1 LPFLLAQLVA
11 PPLQNGPVRLP
22 TPALEQPQRR
32 PNQPAAPILEAP
44 VEASPPGQPP
54 PSLQPSSPVDLG
66 KLPAVA
72 GPVPYTAQQ
81 LAAILQPCSLISP
94 EAEKLR
100 ACAAALTSRLVL
112 DGYVNTRVFVF
123 ADPPPAR
130 LQVVQG
136 KVVELRV
143 QGPDPRLNAK
153 VRRWLAPTLG
163 SSLHLPSLERT
174 LQLLQRRPEIASVR
188 SQLTRLGSDTSQAV
202 LVVKVERA
210 SPAWQGDLN
219 LRNDGSIGSGQAR
232 GTATLLR
239 PSLLR
244 QGDSLLFFG
253 ELDGSDTPQLGQAS
267 GSLSYT
273 YPLGESV
280 NLTGAFGS
288 SWRKSIELPA
298 PGNGFS
304 TSQWQGLG
312 QIEWLLRETLSQR
325 WSAALA
331 YSGNQSTN
339 QLNGEDLPG
348 FLPERLRQPSNGY
361 IRFELNGSGSGSNL
375 YWSGQLYGLQ
385 GLSAATPSQ
394 QLKELAYS
402 DIVPG
407 KANAVGTF
415 LSLGWSFL
423 PKLQLNL
430 RGGGQ
435 VALHKLT
442 DPMRFSLGADV
453 GLRGLPGQL
462 ISGDNGWLGS
472 AELGWTFWS
481 RRNQALQLVPFI
493 GAGGVSTTLQ
503 RQGFSDRFYDN
514 VGAGGVLVRWLAG
527 QHWITEIGW
536 VDQFSTENN
545 DDVWNNWLLGNG
557 LYAKLNYRF

>member
-1 LPFLLAQLVA
+1 MPFILAQLVA
-11 PPLQNGPVRLP
+11 PPLQNSPVRLP

-44 VEASPPGQPP
+44 IEASPPDQPP
-54 PSLQPSSPVDLG
+54 RTLQPAGPASLSR
-66 KLPAVA
+66 LPIVK
-72 GPVPYTAQQ
+72 GPVPYAPQ
-81 LAAILQPCSLISP
+81 LLSTILQPCSLISP

-123 ADPPPAR
+123 ADPPPPH

-153 VRRWLAPTLG
+153 VRRWLGPILG
-163 SSLHLPSLERT
+163 STLHLPSLERT
-174 LQLLQRRPEIASVR
+174 LQLLQRRPEIDSVR
-188 SQLTRLGSDTSQAV
+188 SQLTRLGGDPSQAV
-202 LVVKVERA
+202 LVVKVK
-210 SPAWQGDLN
+210 STPPAWQGDLS
-219 LRNDGSIGSGQAR
+219 LRNDGSSGSGQAR
-232 GTATLLR
+232 GTATVLR

-244 QGDSLLFFG
+244 QGDSLLFSG
-253 ELDGSDTPQLGQAS
+253 ELDSSDAPQLGQAS

-273 YPLGESV
+273 YPLGESF

-288 SWRKSIELPA
+288 SWRQSIELPP

-304 TSQWQGLG
+304 TTQWQGLG
-312 QIEWLLRETLSQR
+312 QIEWLLRETLHQR

-339 QLNGEDLPG
+339 KLNGEALPS
-348 FLPERLRQPSNGY
+348 FLPDRIRQPRNGY
-361 IRFELNGSGSGSNL
+361 LRFELNGSGSASNL
-375 YWSGQLYGLQ
+375 YWFGQLYGLQ

-394 QLKELAYS
+394 QLKELAPF

-415 LSLGWSFL
+415 LSMGWSFL
-423 PKLQLNL
+423 PDWQLTL

-435 VALHKLT
+435 LALHKLT
-442 DPMRFSLGADV
+442 EPMRFSLGSDV
-453 GLRGLPGQL
+453 GLRGLPSQL
-462 ISGDNGWLGS
+462 ISGDNGWLGT
-472 AELGWTFWS
+472 AELSWTFWS
-481 RRNQALQLVPFI
+481 RRNQGLQLVPFI
-493 GAGGVSTTLQ
+493 GAGGVSTTFQ
-503 RQGFSDRFYDN
+503 NPDFQDRFSDN
-514 VGAGGVLVRWLAG
+514 VGAGGVFVRWLSG

-536 VDQFSTENN
+536 VKQFSTENN
-545 DDVWNNWLLGNG
+545 TDVWNNWLLGNG

>member
-1 LPFLLAQLVA
+1 
-11 PPLQNGPVRLP
+11 
-22 TPALEQPQRR
+22 
-32 PNQPAAPILEAP
+32 
-44 VEASPPGQPP
+44 
-54 PSLQPSSPVDLG
+54 
-66 KLPAVA
+66 
-72 GPVPYTAQQ
+72 
-81 LAAILQPCSLISP
+81 LISP

-163 SSLHLPSLERT
+163 ANLHLPTLERT

-188 SQLTRLGSDTSQAV
+188 SQLSRLGSDTSQAV

-210 SPAWQGDLN
+210 PPAWQGDLN
-219 LRNDGSIGSGQAR
+219 LRNDGSVGSGQAR
-232 GTATLLR
+232 GTATILR

-244 QGDSLLFFG
+244 RGDSLLFFG

-280 NLTGAFGS
+280 NFSGAFGS
-288 SWRKSIELPA
+288 SWRQSIELPA
-298 PGNGFS
+298 PGNTFS
-304 TSQWQGLG
+304 TRQLQGLG
-312 QIEWLLRETLSQR
+312 QIEWLLRETLTQR

-339 QLNGEDLPG
+339 KLNGEALPG
-348 FLPERLRQPSNGY
+348 SLPERLRQPSNGY
-361 IRFELNGSGSGSNL
+361 LKFELNGSGAGSNL

-423 PKLQLNL
+423 PDWQLNL

-462 ISGDNGWLGS
+462 ISGDNGWLGT

-493 GAGGVSTTLQ
+493 GVGGVSTTLQ
-503 RQGFSDRFYDN
+503 GQGFYERFYDN
-514 VGAGGVLVRWLAG
+514 VGSGGVLVRWLAG
-527 QHWITEIGW
+527 QHWMTEIGW
-536 VDQFSTENN
+536 TKQFSTENN
-545 DDVWNNWLLGNG
+545 NDVWNNWLLGKG